1 MRWLRGCRKCDGRGL
16 TLRFSGRG
24 PLVVGRGWRI
34 LRFGSRKWSSQ
45 SSPRACAV
53 RHGAGKARSLG
64 FLGSPGADSKLTDE
78 GGAALPASSC
88 GLGLSSFLSPSRGA
102 ARDGQCQRQG
112 DRFSFCVLHK
122 QRQEP
127 WASWRDAHP
136 LWVLVSPLEGVF
148 TPERFRSA
156 HGFELFF
163 FSLCLTS
170 HEPGSTFILIFFLNF

>member
-16 TLRFSGRG
+16 TLRFSGAGRGG
-24 PLVVGRGWRI
+24 PLVGRGWRI

-45 SSPRACAV
+45 SSPRARAV

-88 GLGLSSFLSPSRGA
+88 GLSLSSFFSPSRGA
-102 ARDGQCQRQG
+102 ARDGWCQQQG

-122 QRQEP
+122 QKQEP
-127 WASWRDAHP
+127 WVSWRDAHP

-163 FSLCLTS
+163 FPLS
-170 HEPGSTFILIFFLNF
+170 HLPQTGFHIYSDLFS